1 MKCRHCDSVIK
12 NTFLDLGFAPPSN
25 AYLDSDHLSCHEVHY
40 PLKVNVCEDCWL
52 VQTEDYNDA
61 DELFTEEYA
70 YFSSTSNSFVE
81 HAKKYSQEVIKRF
94 NLSSQSFV
102 MEIASNDGY
111 LLRNFVESSIP
122 CIGVEPTKS
131 TAEASRKLNI
141 EVIEE
146 FFGEVTANKIVN
158 SYQQADLI
166 IGNNVYAHV
175 PDINDFTLG
184 MKASLKSNGVITLEF
199 PHLLNLIKYNQFD
212 TVYHEHFSYLS
223 LQSVNAIFE
232 SAGLKVFDVEK
243 LDTHGGSLRVY
254 GCHEQ
259 DSRLISDS
267 VLNLLSEE
275 NINQLNMTKTY
286 KNFQSKAESVKNN
299 FLEFLLMQK
308 KKKKK
313 VIAYG
318 AAAKG
323 NTLLNFAG
331 IKTDL
336 IQYVVDAAEAKQ
348 NKFMPGS
355 HIPIVS
361 PENLNR
367 IEFDYIV
374 ILPWNLSNEI
384 YNILKDR
391 VKKGT
396 QFVTAIPELKIFS

>member
-25 AYLDSDHLSCHEVHY
+25 AYLDSDHLSFRELY
-40 PLKVNVCEDCWL
+40 FPLKVNVCEGCWL

-70 YFSSTSNSFVE
+70 YFSSTSKSFVE
-81 HAKKYSQEVIKRF
+81 HAKKYSQEVTKRF

-102 MEIASNDGY
+102 MELASNDGY
-111 LLRNFVESSIP
+111 LLRNFVDSSIP
-122 CIGVEPTKS
+122 CLGVEPTKS

-146 FFGEVTANKIVN
+146 FFGEATAKKIVN
-158 SYQQADLI
+158 DYQQADLI

-184 MKASLKSNGVITLEF
+184 MKTCLKSNGVITLEF
-199 PHLLNLIKYNQFD
+199 PHLMNLIKYNQFD

-223 LQSVNAIFE
+223 LQSVNAIFK
-232 SAGLKVFDVEK
+232 SSGLKVFDVEK
-243 LDTHGGSLRVY
+243 LHTHGGSLRVY
-254 GCHEQ
+254 GCHAE
-259 DSRLISDS
+259 DARLISDS
-267 VLNLLSEE
+267 VSNLLSEE
-275 NINQLNMTKTY
+275 HSNKLNMIQTY
-286 KNFQSKAESVKNN
+286 KNFQSKAELVKNN

-361 PENLNR
+361 PENLNN

-384 YNILKDR
+384 YNLLKDR
-391 VKKGT
+391 VKNET
-396 QFVTAIPELKIFS
+396 QFVTVIPELKIFS